1 MKSLGGKGAG
11 LGDKRRSGYTGAQTR
26 DHGVMEAE
34 RIVKLSQKEL
44 RIEDWNELKKGD
56 WRKGV
61 VAALIRKRSLVGN
74 EWLAQ
79 HLSMGA
85 RTTVSR
91 IMGQARQRLQSD
103 RKAKSLG
110 RRLEKMI
117 DQL

>member
-1 MKSLGGKGAG
+1 LKSLGGKGAG

-56 WRKGV
+56 WRM
-61 VAALIRKRSLVGN
+61 GN